1 MIMWKSIS
9 GSNDCLTYGSKL
21 LMLVYC
27 SCLMLLYGFRCY
39 QFSVIYNLQNLEPLW
54 SAGVVLIG
62 AWLDTLLS
70 IEVLLSIH
78 VFYKQ
83 FLVYITP
90 GHQVLRICYKYCL
103 NIISW
108 RLTRSGRNVLYRS
121 KKHQNGRRHLLI
133 ITPSEADHVFIV
145 HPWPHIL
152 TT

>member
-1 MIMWKSIS
+1 MGQSCWCWSIALAWCYCMDS
-9 GSNDCLTYGSKL
+9 GAISSL
-21 LMLVYC
+21 LSTIC
-27 SCLMLLYGFRCY
+27 R
-39 QFSVIYNLQNLEPLW
+39 ILEPLC

-152 TT
+152 TTIRPTIMNH